1 MQSKNNRRGLAIG
14 AIFALVGSFF
24 TFAPAA
30 NAADGDHIAIRPLSN
45 QSTSNFSG
53 LLTEDFGV
61 YAQLLTGATHANSNF
76 AAGTAYNNSRVL
88 WEVTRVSGALD
99 VLVLATTYSSTVS
112 GVANVGLNNSATG
125 RGSNSSQI
133 LVDATQKGTVFSN
146 FTSVNS
152 DKTSMTISA
161 RVSAGGIAPLYLRA
175 KSSSGI
181 VSSSPN
187 LVVDVKVF
195 VDELGGVNGKYDE
208 GEWYTTQRV
217 TLYASSRVS
226 PTLTVGSPSKGD
238 RFVTA
243 SATLNTINWSNLD
256 GKLFLAV
263 SSSETTKVFNK
274 VTGGTNQVTSSPI
287 TMQQASARAGVVSES
302 FTTSALTAGSKV
314 GMQLRYL
321 DSGSSVV
328 NITSGTLLG
337 PTGFT
342 YATVADPGV
351 DNISISSVV
360 NANITG
366 AGATYTV
373 RQNQTYTVK
382 VFASTN
388 SVSVSKAIT
397 VSLSGTALAT
407 SSKLISINGGAYLT
421 HYPAAGFTVT
431 TGADGYGTFT
441 FATSGFEAGNHVYVG
456 ATVGNTSATSVRYN
470 MTAPAYTVVID
481 DTLLATTPGTA
492 VNVSAT
498 VDDQWGELSARTD
511 QYLKVTRAIGSGKFN
526 FAPTISYHAVS
537 GGVATVAFTPQG
549 ATATGSVTL
558 TVDVVKLE
566 NGAYIDNGT
575 EDTVTVTVTSNAND
589 FSTGLAPTHAAT
601 VSYFPSTVSWQT
613 ITGKVDVTGSAVVI
627 SGDNVVFR
635 KSATVPAT
643 AAGTITVASGA
654 NAQYSFQVAPLTTG
668 DKTLTLT
675 NGSATTTSKLIVGN
689 VYSDYGYSITW
700 DTTEIVAGKTRIV
713 TGTLK
718 DENGNAVNT
727 TLNGSTA
734 GDSGTASIVV
744 TYTGTAG
751 IVVGS
756 MPTETDADGKFRIS
770 VLTSAADS
778 GTLTF
783 TAVYMPQGTSTATSK
798 KLTSVN
804 AVTVGA
810 ASTDSSADQKVNAG
824 SFKGYVAV
832 YAKGYEGQ
840 RLSAKVGN
848 DWVVVPALASNF
860 VRVVEFTGAGYTIAV
875 RIYIDRVLV
884 DTITVTT
891 K

>member
-1 MQSKNNRRGLAIG
+1 MQSKKNRRGLAIG
-14 AIFALVGSFF
+14 AIFALIGSFF

-30 NAADGDHIAIRPLSN
+30 NAASGDHIAVRPLSN

-61 YAQLLTGATHANSNF
+61 YAQLLTGASHANSNF
-76 AAGTAYNNSRVL
+76 SAGGSVL

-99 VLVLATTYSSTVS
+99 VLVLSTTFSSTVS
-112 GVANVGLNNSATG
+112 AVSNIGLNLSATG
-125 RGSNSSQI
+125 RGSASSEI
-133 LVDATQKGTVFSN
+133 VVEGSATKGATYSN
-146 FTSVNS
+146 FVAVHS
-152 DKTSMTISA
+152 DKTSKTISA
-161 RVSAGGIAPLYLRA
+161 RVTAGGIAPLFIRA
-175 KSSSGI
+175 KSASGI

-195 VDELGGVNGKYDE
+195 VDELGGANGKYDE

-217 TLYASSRVS
+217 TLYATSRVS
-226 PTLTVGSPSKGD
+226 PTLTVGAPAKD
-238 RFVTA
+238 DTFVTA
-243 SATLNTINWSNLD
+243 SATLNSINWSNLD
-256 GKLFLAV
+256 GQLFLGV
-263 SSSETTKVFNK
+263 SSSDTAKVF
-274 VTGGTNQVTSSPI
+274 TGSNGGGNQVTSSPI
-287 TMQQASARAGVVSES
+287 TMQQASARAGVVSAS
-302 FTTSALTAGSKV
+302 FTTNALAAGTKV

-321 DSGSSVV
+321 ATGESAT
-328 NITSGTLLG
+328 NISSGTLLG

-342 YATVADPGV
+342 YASIADPGV
-351 DNISISSVV
+351 DTISISSVV

-366 AGATYTV
+366 AGNTYSV

-382 VFASTN
+382 IFASTN

-441 FATSGFEAGNHVYVG
+441 FATSGFEDGNHVYVG
-456 ATVGNTSATSVRYN
+456 ATVGNYSPTSVRYN
-470 MTAPAYTVVID
+470 MAAPAYTVVID

-511 QYLKVTRAIGSGKFN
+511 QYLKVSRAIGSGKFN

-537 GGVATVAFTPQG
+537 GGVATVPFTPQG

-627 SGDNVVFR
+627 TGDNVVFR
-635 KSATVPAT
+635 KSASVPAT
-643 AAGTITVASGA
+643 TAGTITVASDA

-668 DKTLTLT
+668 DKTLTLK

-689 VYSDYGYSITW
+689 VYSDYGHSITW

-713 TGTLK
+713 TGTLL
-718 DENGNAVNT
+718 DQNGNAVNT
-727 TLNGSTA
+727 TIKGSAA
-734 GDSGTASIVV
+734 GDSGTASLVV

-783 TAVYMPQGTSTATSK
+783 TAVYMPQGASTATSK
-798 KLTSVN
+798 KLTSINV
-804 AVTVGA
+804 VTVGA

-832 YAKGYEGQ
+832 YAKGYAGKK
-840 RLSAKVGN
+840 LSAKIGN
-848 DWVVVPALASNF
+848 DWVVVASLASNF
-860 VRVVEFTGAGYTIAV
+860 ERVVDFTGAGYTIAV

>member
-302 FTTSALTAGSKV
+302 FTTAARTAGSKV
-314 GMQLRYL
+314 GMPIR
-321 DSGSSVV
+321 
-328 NITSGTLLG
+328 
-337 PTGFT
+337 
-342 YATVADPGV
+342 
-351 DNISISSVV
+351 
-360 NANITG
+360 
-366 AGATYTV
+366 
-373 RQNQTYTVK
+373 
-382 VFASTN
+382 
-388 SVSVSKAIT
+388 
-397 VSLSGTALAT
+397 
-407 SSKLISINGGAYLT
+407 
-421 HYPAAGFTVT
+421 
-431 TGADGYGTFT
+431 
-441 FATSGFEAGNHVYVG
+441 
-456 ATVGNTSATSVRYN
+456 
-470 MTAPAYTVVID
+470 
-481 DTLLATTPGTA
+481 
-492 VNVSAT
+492 
-498 VDDQWGELSARTD
+498 
-511 QYLKVTRAIGSGKFN
+511 
-526 FAPTISYHAVS
+526 
-537 GGVATVAFTPQG
+537 
-549 ATATGSVTL
+549 
-558 TVDVVKLE
+558 
-566 NGAYIDNGT
+566 
-575 EDTVTVTVTSNAND
+575 
-589 FSTGLAPTHAAT
+589 
-601 VSYFPSTVSWQT
+601 
-613 ITGKVDVTGSAVVI
+613 
-627 SGDNVVFR
+627 
-635 KSATVPAT
+635 
-643 AAGTITVASGA
+643 
-654 NAQYSFQVAPLTTG
+654 
-668 DKTLTLT
+668 
-675 NGSATTTSKLIVGN
+675 
-689 VYSDYGYSITW
+689 
-700 DTTEIVAGKTRIV
+700 
-713 TGTLK
+713 
-718 DENGNAVNT
+718 
-727 TLNGSTA
+727 
-734 GDSGTASIVV
+734 
-744 TYTGTAG
+744 
-751 IVVGS
+751 
-756 MPTETDADGKFRIS
+756 
-770 VLTSAADS
+770 
-778 GTLTF
+778 
-783 TAVYMPQGTSTATSK
+783 
-798 KLTSVN
+798 
-804 AVTVGA
+804 
-810 ASTDSSADQKVNAG
+810 
-824 SFKGYVAV
+824 
-832 YAKGYEGQ
+832 
-840 RLSAKVGN
+840 
-848 DWVVVPALASNF
+848 
-860 VRVVEFTGAGYTIAV
+860 
-875 RIYIDRVLV
+875 
-884 DTITVTT
+884 
-891 K
+891 